1 MRFVAACEIDL
12 ISWIFNDKEKEN
24 LTTYKIG
31 LRAGWCSIHCIGIF
45 WIRIWTVLNFFFLVL
60 IELTCFVWLRGKFC
74 ANVENVVEMYHNI
87 TDIKMTFYFF
97 QLQDEKHKNGA
108 DAVRELWIYG
118 MKIVA
123 NLV

>member
-1 MRFVAACEIDL
+1 MLDPLSWNFLDSDLDGVEI
-12 ISWIFNDKEKEN
+12 
-24 LTTYKIG
+24 
-31 LRAGWCSIHCIGIF
+31 
-45 WIRIWTVLNFFFLVL
+45 FFLVL
-60 IELTCFVWLRGKFC
+60 IELTCFVWLHGKFC

-123 NLV
+123 NLVLKWKG